1 MPDLVF
7 FGAGASRPFEIPT
20 MQEMVTKFEE
30 DLKEENELFNYYSQ
44 IKKTL
49 SEQFGSG
56 TIDIEAM
63 LSVIEGISKGTK
75 ARDLGHF
82 ALYYISKI
90 GLSEPFDGND
100 KEKAKKLLD
109 KLKKYIKNSCTV
121 NLSEDK
127 IREVY
132 EQSYVPLFGIVTGNN
147 NKTFHG
153 KYNLATGWK
162 SYTTNYDNIFE
173 YFWNSCESP
182 QDHFDQQPHSD
193 NYSFNT
199 GRLVLGDHSF
209 TKLHGSLDWTFNKE
223 NGSLIKKKS
232 SGFLPYQTGGDV
244 MLFPIQQKDL
254 YLFPWYALFQDF
266 KSGLMKCEKWYVVG
280 YAFNDEFILNS
291 FIEQLKLRNEPSLII
306 IGPSSKQIIRKFP
319 EEVREKIIALPI
331 KFGSKYFSRQIQ
343 DFVEGVRTLTVK
355 VKTTGHSIG
364 FKSSIPFKGAKVSKI
379 NGDPRSLEIAVH
391 TENKWIEKEFNDGT
405 EKEIEFQLKI
415 EHTAPFENDLELQV
429 GFDTVYDYDFSIH
442 IDDHFLNC
450 KSGNTSKHDQDLQRY
465 LSEPIKIYSDSLFIK
480 S

>member
-30 DLKEENELFNYYSQ
+30 AIREDGDLFDYYSQ

-75 ARDLGHF
+75 AKDLGHF

-90 GLSEPFDGND
+90 GLSEPFDAND
-100 KEKAKKLLD
+100 KEKAKKLLE

-121 NLSEDK
+121 NLSGDN
-127 IREVY
+127 IREIY
-132 EQSYVPLFGIVTGNN
+132 EQSYVPLFGIVKGT
-147 NKTFHG
+147 TTRRFHD
-153 KYNLATGWK
+153 KYDLVVGWK

-173 YFWNSCESP
+173 NFWDGCESP
-182 QDHFDQQPHSD
+182 KDHFDRQPNSD

-199 GRLVLGDHSF
+199 SRLVLEEHSF
-209 TKLHGSLDWTFNKE
+209 VKLHGSLDWTFNKE
-223 NGSLIKKKS
+223 KGNLIKRKS
-232 SGFLPYQTGGDV
+232 SSFIPYQTGGDV

-254 YLFPWYALFQDF
+254 YLFPWYALFVDF
-266 KSGLMKCEKWYVVG
+266 KMGLINSEKWYVVG
-280 YAFNDEFILNS
+280 YAFNDEFIRNA

-306 IGPSSKQIIRKFP
+306 IGPSSRQIIQKFP
-319 EEVREKIIALPI
+319 EETREKIIALPI
-331 KFGSKYFSRQIQ
+331 KFGTKYFSRQIQ
-343 DFVEGVRTLTVK
+343 DFAEGVRTLTVK
-355 VKTTGHSIG
+355 VKTSSPSIG

-391 TENKWIEKEFNDGT
+391 TENEWIEKEFNGT

-415 EHTAPFENDLELQV
+415 EHTPPFENDLELQV
-429 GFDTVYDYDFSIH
+429 GFRTVYDYDFSIH
-442 IDDHFLNC
+442 IDDHFLNT
-450 KSGNTSKHDQDLQRY
+450 KSGNTSKHDKDLQRY
-465 LSEPIKIYSDSLFIK
+465 LSEPIKIYSDSLFVK